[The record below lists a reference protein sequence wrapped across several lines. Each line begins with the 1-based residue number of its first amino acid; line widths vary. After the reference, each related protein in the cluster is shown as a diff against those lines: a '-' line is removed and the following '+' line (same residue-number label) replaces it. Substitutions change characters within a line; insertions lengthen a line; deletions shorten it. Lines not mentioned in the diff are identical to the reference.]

1 MKSTLEPQLIEFLR
15 QELSISSKEI
25 GLVMRGQEFLIAQLP
40 ILLWQYGLI
49 TIHQLEKIFDWQEQ
63 SIGIRYAAEEKTS

>member
-1 MKSTLEPQLIEFLR
+1 
-15 QELSISSKEI
+15 
-25 GLVMRGQEFLIAQLP
+25 MRGQEFLIAQLP